1 MTSIS
6 FQLTAVI
13 RAVVQ
18 HGGFVAKHEFSLDS
32 LLSKVQKN

>member
-6 FQLTAVI
+6 FQLAAVK

-32 LLSKVQKN
+32 LLSNVQKN